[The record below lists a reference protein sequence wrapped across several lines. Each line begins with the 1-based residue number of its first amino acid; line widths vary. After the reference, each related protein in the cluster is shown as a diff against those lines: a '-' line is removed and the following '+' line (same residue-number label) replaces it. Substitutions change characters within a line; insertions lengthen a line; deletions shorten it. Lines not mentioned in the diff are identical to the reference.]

1 MLKAVCRAL
10 ARGASKSVVG
20 VLPQAPEK
28 DEMHDEKPPRRQ
40 AGQRE
45 ADEESVEAC
54 RAGHDIGFEPM
65 KEAGTGA
72 QRDQGTH
79 LGALG
84 LAESKSV

>member
-1 MLKAVCRAL
+1 MNAVCRVL
-10 ARGASKSVVG
+10 ARGASKSDRRR
-20 VLPQAPEK
+20 ATSTPEK
-28 DEMHDEKPPRRQ
+28 VEMHDEKPPRRQ

-45 ADEESVEAC
+45 ADENSVEAC

-65 KEAGTGA
+65 KETGTGA

-79 LGALG
+79 LEALS